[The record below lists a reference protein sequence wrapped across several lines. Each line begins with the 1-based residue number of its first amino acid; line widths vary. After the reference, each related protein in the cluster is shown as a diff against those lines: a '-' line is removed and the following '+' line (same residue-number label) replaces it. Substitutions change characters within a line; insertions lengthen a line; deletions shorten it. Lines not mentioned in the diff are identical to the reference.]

1 MSRRRLSDEDRAL
14 WKGFAR
20 AVTPLRGEASGGE
33 PGISSREAPEAETSR
48 TASRHEPSKPKQAPS
63 LAQFDRRLRQRV
75 ARAGRHRQGPRW
87 CRGGS
92 ERTRRTTAASPIMA
106 VPAGVPPLCR
116 QFRRGACQPWRRRS
130 ALPALAPRRALAD
143 GWRVHLLLLT
153 LTSRKP
159 EKTHE
164 LVKFVGETPRRSKL
178 RFGRSKTCPRVT
190 PRKPI
195 PRRFPLQRVTVLPIC
210 A

>member
-75 ARAGRHRQGPRW
+75 ARGQTAIEARLDLHGMTQKQAHAALLRFLHQAQAKDAKLALVVTGKGL
-87 CRGGS
+87 GGAAAAAS
-92 ERTRRTTAASPIMA
+92 ERGRRQVPLWLSLPEFRRFVVSFEEAHASHGGEGA
-106 VPAGVPPLCR
+106 LYLR
-116 QFRRGACQPWRRRS
+116 LRRGAR
-130 ALPALAPRRALAD
+130 
-143 GWRVHLLLLT
+143 
-153 LTSRKP
+153 
-159 EKTHE
+159 
-164 LVKFVGETPRRSKL
+164 
-178 RFGRSKTCPRVT
+178 
-190 PRKPI
+190 
-195 PRRFPLQRVTVLPIC
+195 
-210 A
+210 